1 MKTRSKC
8 CRRAV
13 ACSMRRQEKGFNLR
27 PLLKE
32 MLEYFKEQNVR
43 MKLKGR
49 PLTLAELNKRHDLW
63 IQRQIE
69 SGLLKPDIEQ
79 AGE

>member
-1 MKTRSKC
+1 MKTRPKRY
-8 CRRAV
+8 RRAG
-13 ACSMRRQEKGFNLR
+13 ARMKRRQEKGFNLR
-27 PLLKE
+27 HLLKE

-69 SGLLKPDIEQ
+69 SGLLNPDIER
-79 AGE
+79 AGG